1 MSQLLQSG
9 ENIPIASFSG
19 TIIVSHDIDHQLDI
33 NLTAF
38 LLTEFGKVQDDRGV
52 IFYNHPED
60 PSGVATFIPPVNFG
74 NTRNHKINF
83 NLRRVPIGITKIAIT
98 LTEDKHSAGFAVTKN
113 LKAEVHICE
122 DIVTLIP
129 STFTTEKGII
139 VLELYIRN
147 EQPKVKS
154 VWQGFSSGLHGLCNY
169 YGVQVDDDPC
179 SSSAMPFNASSGST
193 SNMENIDFNGQV
205 YDLHT
210 FSGNVIETSK
220 RSQTVYTESDSRV
233 IDHGHIRTTHSTR
246 TTNFNDVVVR
256 NSLGKEHHLKL
267 INWNFSSTVGNEI
280 RFFWIDHKSDLKI
293 LHQNDKS
300 YLAIKNYTTDEVV
313 YNEDFIGMLF
323 YGGYLR
329 SFGLSL
335 FVLNIHLIILCV
347 VVGAIFFHI
356 SENMFSHG
364 SLLQYASI
372 SVGTILVTVYYVK
385 STLTHIKKWRMARD
399 GIQRVKHELYCKM

>member
-60 PSGVATFIPPVNFG
+60 PSGVATFIPPENFG

-169 YGVQVDDDPC
+169 YGVQVEDDPC

-193 SNMENIDFNGQV
+193 SNMETLKNFELVKIALPTGKSGVGKAFLNIMEAEVYLNVFKKYTPISIYGVNKKNDFNAAP
-205 YDLHT
+205 D
-210 FSGNVIETSK
+210 
-220 RSQTVYTESDSRV
+220 
-233 IDHGHIRTTHSTR
+233 IDNAREIIDRL
-246 TTNFNDVVVR
+246 N
-256 NSLGKEHHLKL
+256 
-267 INWNFSSTVGNEI
+267 NFSDKA
-280 RFFWIDHKSDLKI
+280 IDEFADSLIAICNRIFDEMHKKHYVFANKRDVFANKRDVFSFVNLKI
-293 LHQNDKS
+293 VEINRTLREGRACNSFFLKIGGSEHMIVWKINDD
-300 YLAIKNYTTDEVV
+300 N
-313 YNEDFIGMLF
+313 
-323 YGGYLR
+323 
-329 SFGLSL
+329 
-335 FVLNIHLIILCV
+335 
-347 VVGAIFFHI
+347 
-356 SENMFSHG
+356 
-364 SLLQYASI
+364 
-372 SVGTILVTVYYVK
+372 
-385 STLTHIKKWRMARD
+385 TLTLR
-399 GIQRVKHELYCKM
+399 